1 MPIEFTDSN
10 FEQLVLKSDKLV
22 VVDLWA
28 TWCGPCRIIAP
39 HIEAIASE
47 YEGRVFVGK
56 LDVDSNAQV
65 PTNYGIMNI
74 PTILFFKNGNVV
86 DKIVGAVPKKVIAE
100 MVEKHLN

>member
-28 TWCGPCRIIAP
+28 TWCGPCRMIAP

-47 YEGRVFVGK
+47 YEGRVVVGK
-56 LDVDSNAQV
+56 LDVDSNPQV

-100 MVEKHLN
+100 KVEKHLI

>member
-22 VVDLWA
+22 VVDMWA
-28 TWCGPCRIIAP
+28 TWCGPCRMIAP
-39 HIEAIASE
+39 HIEAIYNE
-47 YEGRVFVGK
+47 YEGRVVVGK
-56 LDVDSNAQV
+56 LDVDSNPQV
-65 PTNYGIMNI
+65 PTTFGIMNI

-100 MVEKHLN
+100 MVEKYLN

>member
-22 VVDLWA
+22 VVDMWA
-28 TWCGPCRIIAP
+28 TWCGPCRMIAP
-39 HIEAIASE
+39 HIEAISTE
-47 YEGRVFVGK
+47 YEGRVVVGK
-56 LDVDSNAQV
+56 LDVDSNPQV

-86 DKIVGAVPKKVIAE
+86 DKIVGAVPKKIIAE
-100 MVEKHLN
+100 MVEKHLT